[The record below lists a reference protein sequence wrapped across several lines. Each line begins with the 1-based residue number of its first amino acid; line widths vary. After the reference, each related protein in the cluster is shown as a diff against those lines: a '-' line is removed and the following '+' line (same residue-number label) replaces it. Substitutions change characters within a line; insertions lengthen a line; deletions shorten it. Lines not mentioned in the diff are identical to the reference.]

1 MSMDKILHFLLAF
14 MIALA
19 VGGIAENSAF
29 GLVAGLVVGAGK
41 EILDSFAGGTVEL
54 LDFAVC
60 YGWQEFWNGYDG
72 NWFELDAY
80 GTEGDGLE
88 FRVFD
93 WNSKEMME
101 VRPWT
106 K

>member
-1 MSMDKILHFLLAF
+1 MDKILHFLLAF

-19 VGGIAENSAF
+19 VGGVTESSTL
-29 GLVAGLVVGAGK
+29 GLVAGLIAGAGK
-41 EILDSFAGGTVEL
+41 EILNALTGGTVEL
-54 LDFAVC
+54 
-60 YGWQEFWNGYDG
+60 
-72 NWFELDAY
+72 LDAY

-88 FRVFD
+88 FKVFD
-93 WNSKEMME
+93 WNSKGMME

>member
-1 MSMDKILHFLLAF
+1 MVAVGEDKILHFILAA

-54 LDFAVC
+54 
-60 YGWQEFWNGYDG
+60 
-72 NWFELDAY
+72 DAY
-80 GTEGDGLE
+80 RAESDGLE
-88 FRVFD
+88 FKVFD
-93 WNSKEMME
+93 WNSKEIVE
-101 VRPWT
+101 VR
-106 K
+106 